1 MTIYFTRYVHSKFIK
16 VLSLNYHEVMGKIEK
31 HEEKKYLMVDDYILD
46 KVLGKIKKIMNTEK
60 IDNTVILID
69 TDGKLPDDITLE
81 ML

>member
-1 MTIYFTRYVHSKFIK
+1 
-16 VLSLNYHEVMGKIEK
+16 MGKIEK